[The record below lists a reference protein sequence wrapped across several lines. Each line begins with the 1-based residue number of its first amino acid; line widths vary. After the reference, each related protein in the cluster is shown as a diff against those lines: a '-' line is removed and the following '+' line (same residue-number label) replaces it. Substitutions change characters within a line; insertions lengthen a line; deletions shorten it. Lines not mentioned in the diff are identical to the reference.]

1 VPFEQQKLTLS
12 VPGRSSFIRQT
23 KSVRILNRT
32 PRITWLF
39 AQECAAFLS
48 RRDWLMMMASPGS
61 FTSRSWRAVF
71 VVGLAGF
78 LQPAGAEDA
87 KPPAACRFESLGA
100 DSIDRGRVSAVV
112 DGRTFVLED
121 GRELRLAGI
130 EVPAAMPGT
139 HDAPVLTA
147 AQAAKTELQQLISGR
162 EVALKRLGA
171 EADRYGRRLVHVLV
185 AREDAQLWAQRIMV
199 ARGHARVA
207 ARLDPD
213 CAKELLPAERA
224 ARAAGLGLWSDPH
237 FGLRPAEKP
246 ADILGDRGRFALV
259 EGKIISVRE
268 SGGTVYLNF
277 GRRWTRDFAVTVPKR
292 NERLFTAAGIE
303 LKKLEGR
310 RVRIRGWVE
319 ERGGP
324 RIEAHGPEQIEIAE
338 RN

>member
-1 VPFEQQKLTLS
+1 
-12 VPGRSSFIRQT
+12 
-23 KSVRILNRT
+23 
-32 PRITWLF
+32 
-39 AQECAAFLS
+39 
-48 RRDWLMMMASPGS
+48 
-61 FTSRSWRAVF
+61 
-71 VVGLAGF
+71 VVGLGGF
-78 LQPAGAEDA
+78 LQPAAAEDA
-87 KPPAACRFESLGA
+87 KPPAAYRFESLGA
-100 DSIDRGRVSAVV
+100 ESRGKVSAVV

-130 EVPAAMPGT
+130 EVPAAMPGP
-139 HDAPVLTA
+139 HDAPVLPA
-147 AQAAKTELQQLISGR
+147 AQAGKAELQQLIGGR
-162 EVALKRLGA
+162 EVALKRLGP
-171 EADRYGRRLVHVLV
+171 EADRYGRRLVHVFV
-185 AREDAQLWAQRIMV
+185 ALEDAQVWAQRAMV
-199 ARGHARVA
+199 ERGHARVA

-213 CAKELLPAERA
+213 CAKELLAAERS
-224 ARAAGLGLWSDPH
+224 ARAAGVGLWSEPR
-237 FGLRPAEKP
+237 FGLRPADNP
-246 ADILGDRGRFALV
+246 ADILADRGRFTLV